1 MSQNVYYKEL
11 IDGKV
16 LSSLKVVPL
25 KKGAFQ
31 RYMKKRGKLGGQ
43 NKLPRL
49 SNDRQIVDELF
60 NEVVKV

>member
-11 IDGKV
+11 IVGKV

-31 RYMKKRGKLGGQ
+31 RYMRKRGKLGGQ

-49 SNDRQIVDELF
+49 SNSRKIVDELLY
-60 NEVVKV
+60 EVVEF